1 MKFWVFTFCIA
12 QCSTVFFFK
21 LLKQYIFSATI
32 TTFIHVK
39 FVDDLRVYYPL
50 IRSNNRNKHLNK
62 LYFETNA
69 GHCTPAYIMKY
80 IEPFQVQIKPP
91 VHKNASYKCITCIY
105 DYKGLIKIIFI
116 QRRSSANS
124 TKQIKM
130 VERNVIQILGLP
142 RNKIHINHNI
152 MKAFNLTEPKLKID
166 NNFYLI

>member
-1 MKFWVFTFCIA
+1 
-12 QCSTVFFFK
+12 
-21 LLKQYIFSATI
+21 
-32 TTFIHVK
+32 
-39 FVDDLRVYYPL
+39 
-50 IRSNNRNKHLNK
+50 
-62 LYFETNA
+62 
-69 GHCTPAYIMKY
+69 MKY

-124 TKQIKM
+124 TKKIKM

-166 NNFYLI
+166 NNFYLILFYFFLGGGVFGTRTYQRKTFNISQPLFSATGSERKLIYSLLRRKTTIRVLICSIKRQPFRADAKIIA

>member
-1 MKFWVFTFCIA
+1 
-12 QCSTVFFFK
+12 
-21 LLKQYIFSATI
+21 
-32 TTFIHVK
+32 
-39 FVDDLRVYYPL
+39 
-50 IRSNNRNKHLNK
+50 
-62 LYFETNA
+62 
-69 GHCTPAYIMKY
+69 MKY

-91 VHKNASYKCITCIY
+91 VHKNASYKCIACIY

-124 TKQIKM
+124 TKKIKM

-166 NNFYLI
+166 NNFYLILFYFILLFFFWGGGYLEHVLIREKH